1 MLFNQ
6 EQVKV
11 LAEVERRM
19 DNGTM
24 PFVRDNTGRR
34 WAFPAEVLQTS
45 GCVSG
50 QTVNE
55 TILSHLMEANLA
67 NIQMQIALE
76 KANRP

>member
-6 EQVKV
+6 DQIKM

-24 PFVRDNTGRR
+24 SFVRDNSGRR
-34 WAFPAEVLQTS
+34 WAFSTEVLQTS
-45 GCVSG
+45 GCISG

-55 TILSHLMEANLA
+55 TILTHLLEASLA
-67 NIQMQIALE
+67 DI
-76 KANRP
+76 